1 MYIDTY
7 TSRCKIF
14 RLIPQGSKVLEIGVG
29 SGRLANLLS
38 MRKKCRVY
46 CVEKEPAMASIAR
59 NKCIEMLNMDIE
71 TNELPYSSGF
81 FDCIILGNV
90 LEHMKEPY
98 RILTKLKK
106 YLSNEGFLIYSVPNI
121 VNWHSRMTIFFGK
134 FEYAESGVFDKTHLR
149 FYNLNSA
156 KKLAE
161 EAGYEITWLDV
172 TPSIYLFKEKLNFL
186 WYALSKLWKNLFA
199 DEFIIQARASC
210 PCVSLP
216 PRSKPR

>member
-7 TSRCKIF
+7 TSRCMIF
-14 RLIPQGSKVLEIGVG
+14 KQIPIGSKVLEIGVG

-38 MRKKCRVY
+38 IRKKCRVY
-46 CVEKEPAMASIAR
+46 CVEKEPAMAGIAK
-59 NKCIEMLNMDIE
+59 NKCAEMLKLDIE
-71 TNELPYSSGF
+71 TEELPYGNGA
-81 FDCIILGNV
+81 FDCIVLGNV
-90 LEHMKEPY
+90 LEHMKNPTK
-98 RILTKLKK
+98 ILTDLKK
-106 YLSNEGFLIYSVPNI
+106 YLSDDGFLIYSVPNI

-161 EAGYEITWLDV
+161 DAGYKITWLDV

-186 WYALSKLWKNLFA
+186 WYGLAVLWKNLFA
-199 DEFIIQARASC
+199 DEFIIQA
-210 PCVSLP
+210 
-216 PRSKPR
+216 KKG

>member
-14 RLIPQGSKVLEIGVG
+14 ELIPQRSNVLEIGVG

-38 MRKKCRVY
+38 IKKKCRVY

-59 NKCIEMLNMDIE
+59 NKCVEMLSMDIE
-71 TNELPYSSGF
+71 TGELPYSTGF
-81 FDCIILGNV
+81 FNCIVLGNV
-90 LEHMKEPY
+90 LEHMKEPPK
-98 RILTKLKK
+98 ILAKLKK
-106 YLSNEGFLIYSVPNI
+106 YLSDEGFLIYSVPNI

-134 FEYAESGVFDKTHLR
+134 FEYAESGVFDRTHLR

-161 EAGYEITWLDV
+161 EAGYEIVRLDV

-186 WYALSKLWKNLFA
+186 WYAVAKLRMNLFA
-199 DEFIIQARASC
+199 DEFIIQARKA
-210 PCVSLP
+210 
-216 PRSKPR
+216 